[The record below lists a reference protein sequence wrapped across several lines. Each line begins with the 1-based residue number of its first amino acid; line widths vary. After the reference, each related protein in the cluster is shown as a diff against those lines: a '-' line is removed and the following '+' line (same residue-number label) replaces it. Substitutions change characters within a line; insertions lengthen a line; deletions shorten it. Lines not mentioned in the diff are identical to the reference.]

1 MLFILNL
8 LHRCFFGI
16 NFVALLTYVENIYT
30 KMVIILHFCD
40 LTYLALHQR
49 NNFLIVDYTLF
60 IFELVFL
67 LVSIEVLDAVF
78 YELCLYNGNWC
89 AFFWYLITL
98 TRNED
103 FLLFF
108 SFHTTWATFSKD
120 MTSWYN
126 LNYPQSC
133 SANFSCRFAVKGS
146 EANALILFFLD

>member
-103 FLLFF
+103 CSFLSTLPGPLLVKIW
-108 SFHTTWATFSKD
+108 HPDTIWIIH
-120 MTSWYN
+120 N
-126 LNYPQSC
+126 P
-133 SANFSCRFAVKGS
+133 AVQIS
-146 EANALILFFLD
+146 LVDLRWREVRQML